1 MVVHATDTSAAPA
14 SIGSLSSGVKDEY
27 DPARPND
34 YEEICRERE
43 QQQRNAVA
51 EAERQE
57 RLKAEAAAREASL
70 PVSEALCSAAA
81 LTRLFIFSDSQAS
94 GRLKV
99 GSAAQTLASLSPGP
113 HQAAVLRARPDRATL

>member
-1 MVVHATDTSAAPA
+1 MVVHAADTSAAPA

-57 RLKAEAAAREASL
+57 RLKAEAAAREVSL
-70 PVSEALCSAAA
+70 PVSGVLCSAAA

-94 GRLKV
+94 GTPQSGVRSTNTRL
-99 GSAAQTLASLSPGP
+99 SLS
-113 HQAAVLRARPDRATL
+113 RATSGCCA